1 MFFAKLAIVVEGES
15 DRAVLS
21 LADRMAVK
29 EPKYNLPLNN
39 IAVVSVCGKYGFAR
53 CRSLLDKYGIP
64 WIILADGDA
73 KDQFEQDAVS
83 WISKDGVDGDGPVF
97 LLKGDLEKFME
108 ETDPDT
114 FEEFRHRRKVV
125 RALEWTA
132 RTLEKNPDGARLPMA
147 EFLDRCLSAASRG

>member
-1 MFFAKLAIVVEGES
+1 MNS
-15 DRAVLS
+15 Y
-21 LADRMAVK
+21 
-29 EPKYNLPLNN
+29 PKYNLPLNN
-39 IAVVSVCGKYGFAR
+39 IAVVSVCGKYGFGG
-53 CRSLLDKYGIP
+53 CRKLLDKYGIP

-73 KDQFEQDAVS
+73 EDMFDPKEVS
-83 WISKDGVDGDGPVF
+83 WISKDGVGGDGPVF

-125 RALEWTA
+125 RALEWAA
-132 RTLEKNPDGARLPMA
+132 RTLEKNPDGACLPLV